1 MNYHYIGTC
10 IALSLLICPLL
21 PAFAQRD
28 TLDSIAFAAT
38 TPTVELS
45 NNRHY
50 TFQPTLR
57 IFTNSDLQKQPAQQL
72 ANLLDYSTGFFI
84 KQYGFA
90 NLATMSNRGGTA
102 SQTQIIW
109 EGISVQNPMLGQ
121 TDLNLLPLSMMDE
134 VGIQTQSNSSFTG
147 NASLGGTVYFQ
158 TQRAA
163 LQGVRG
169 QSMLSVGSFGQ
180 LRQLLRLDVGGK
192 QWLWRGRVLHQQAN
206 NDYPYLDINA
216 FGYPKPIR
224 RLSNSRLQQWSA
236 LQEYYLTVSPRL
248 ELTVK
253 SWYQRSFRQLPP
265 TLLQTQSD
273 DQQHDESWRT
283 IAQGRVR
290 HTHSV
295 TTFKQSFIWERLDY
309 TSSSIL
315 SKSQFITTQTE
326 VSHKHIINARH
337 VLEFGSQYNYLQA
350 RSNGYSFSPSQH
362 RLAAFAHYQLTNITE
377 TRRLT
382 AHARGEYAS
391 PRYTLAS
398 AAVSMIQTFA
408 QWHTVF
414 INLAQNY
421 RLPTFNDWY
430 WAVGGNPNLR
440 TEYSQQTE
448 AGYTLRYQTN
458 QQAAF
463 IQLQTYSS
471 WVQNLINWQ
480 PDPQTGLWSVFNVG
494 KVWSRG
500 IQAEARY
507 RTQWTKHFASELA
520 TQYAYTRT
528 SDQLRPL
535 QQLLYTPLH
544 KANAQLTIQYR
555 QLSASYQHQ
564 YTAVRYLENSNQN
577 ALPAYQVA
585 NASASYRMRLPSLQ
599 CQLGIHLYNLWNV
612 DYQIMANRPMPR
624 RWLEVSVRL
633 F

>member
-1 MNYHYIGTC
+1 MNSRYMKTWIP
-10 IALSLLICPLL
+10 LSLLIWLAY

-28 TLDSIAFAAT
+28 TLDSIAFAT
-38 TPTVELS
+38 TSPTVELLD
-45 NNRHY
+45 NRHY

-57 IFTNSDLQKQPAQQL
+57 IFTNNDLQKQPAQQL
-72 ANLLDYSTGFFI
+72 ANLLDQSTGFFI
-84 KQYGFA
+84 KQYGFN
-90 NLATMSNRGGTA
+90 NLATMSNKGGTA
-102 SQTQIIW
+102 SQTQILW
-109 EGISVQNPMLGQ
+109 EGVSVQNPMLGQ

-163 LQGVRG
+163 LQGVSG

-180 LRQLLRLDVGGK
+180 LRQLLRLDVGTK
-192 QWLWRGRVLHQQAN
+192 TWLWRSRVLHQQAT

-224 RLSNSRLQQWSA
+224 RLTNSRLQQWSA
-236 LQEYYLTVSPRL
+236 LQEYYLTISPRW

-253 SWYQRSFRQLPP
+253 SWYQRSLRQIPP

-273 DQQHDESWRT
+273 DLQHDDSWRT

-290 HTHSV
+290 HTRSV
-295 TTFKQSFIWERLDY
+295 TIFKQSLIWERLDY

-315 SKSQFITTQTE
+315 SESQFTTTQTE
-326 VSHKHIINARH
+326 VSHKHIFNTRH
-337 VLEFGSQYNYLQA
+337 VLEVGSQYNYIQA
-350 RSNGYSFSPSQH
+350 RSSGYNFVPKQH
-362 RLAAFAHYQLTNITE
+362 RLAAFAHYQYTNPSE
-377 TRRLT
+377 TRRVTLHT
-382 AHARGEYAS
+382 RGEYAS
-391 PRYTLAS
+391 PHYTLAS
-398 AAVSMIQTFA
+398 AAVGVVQTFA
-408 QWHTVF
+408 KWHTVF

-430 WAVGGNPNLR
+430 WAVGGNPQLR

-448 AGYTLRYQTN
+448 AGYTLRHQTAKHN
-458 QQAAF
+458 TF
-463 IQLQTYSS
+463 IQIQAYSS

-480 PDPQTGLWSVFNVG
+480 PDAQTGLWSVFNVG

-507 RTQWTKHFASELA
+507 RIQWTKHFANELA

-528 SDQLRPL
+528 NDQLRPR

-544 KANAQLTIQYR
+544 KANAQLSIQYR
-555 QLSASYQHQ
+555 QFGASYQHQ
-564 YTAVRYLENSNQN
+564 YTAIRYLENTNQTI
-577 ALPAYQVA
+577 LPSYHVA
-585 NASASYRMRLPSLQ
+585 NASATYLIRLPSVQ

-624 RWLEVSVRL
+624 RWLELNIRI